1 MAKASDRSAAA
12 REKPGS
18 AGGRVPASAVAAR
31 RHHLAPSHQ
40 GPQPT
45 GSLRESRPGDP
56 GSGRTTR
63 YCIPGDPPSRIPA
76 TLLPECPEASVSGK
90 RSWSEARRWPPP
102 GTQGLPP
109 SAHRPPRPRAAPL
122 RTPAEPPPPRPRSIA
137 RASHSHPQAG
147 GI

>member
-18 AGGRVPASAVAAR
+18 AGGRAPASAVAAR

-45 GSLRESRPGDP
+45 GSLRERAGL
-56 GSGRTTR
+56 GTQGLAGRLDTATQVT
-63 YCIPGDPPSRIPA
+63 PSRIPA
-76 TLLPECPEASVSGK
+76 ALLPECPEASLSGK
-90 RSWSEARRWPPP
+90 RSWSGARRGPPP
-102 GTQGLPP
+102 GTQRLPP
-109 SAHRPPRPRAAPL
+109 CAHRPPRPRAAPL
-122 RTPAEPPPPRPRSIA
+122 RTPAEPPPPRPRSTA